1 LAYPTVTV
9 ASNDVGDVSVFMLSP
24 KASLSRRTEPLAAV
38 GDDAV
43 LRATGILALLAIG
56 AIHFLQL
63 AATFKTAPLL
73 GVAFVSLIMASIVA
87 AARLVVGADTRALL
101 GAALVGL
108 AAIAGYIFTRMISS
122 PLDNQDVGNWS
133 EMLGLAALFVE
144 GALVVFSGYGIAL
157 VRSRAGYGV
166 RSHALQPQ
174 LAERGDSTAA

>member
-1 LAYPTVTV
+1 
-9 ASNDVGDVSVFMLSP
+9 VFMLSP
-24 KASLSRRTEPLAAV
+24 KASLSRRTEPLGGV

-43 LRATGILALLAIG
+43 LRATGIFALLAIG

-87 AARLVVGADTRALL
+87 AARLVVGADTRALP
-101 GAALVGL
+101 GA
-108 AAIAGYIFTRMISS
+108 
-122 PLDNQDVGNWS
+122 
-133 EMLGLAALFVE
+133 
-144 GALVVFSGYGIAL
+144 ALVVFSGYGIAL
-157 VRSRAGYGV
+157 LRSRARNGV